1 MTAPAVPARP
11 RRGASTSGKASST
24 KPPSARQLAYDAL
37 LRIDHD
43 GAYANL
49 VLPALLARSGL
60 AERDRG
66 FVTELVY
73 GTTRMRR
80 ACDVAA
86 DRFLAR
92 EPPDELRTLLRLGV
106 YQLRYL
112 AMAPH
117 AAVSETVSLASPRF
131 RPVVN
136 AVLRKVATAGEPVW
150 ADDASRLSYPDW
162 IVRCVTEQLGVTDG
176 LAALERMNTPP
187 SVTTRDDGYVQ
198 DLSSQWVADLVEAQP
213 GDRVLDLCAAPG
225 GKATRLAGTGA
236 FVVAADLQPHRARL
250 IAANAQRLA
259 LSNVAPIAADGCAPP
274 FRPGS
279 FDRVLLDA
287 PCTGLGA
294 LRRRPDARWRITE
307 HDIVQLATLQG
318 TLLAQARE
326 LVRPGGVLVYSVCT
340 LTDAESFD
348 LDDGSWSA
356 MPPPD
361 GPWRPTARGARLL
374 PQDADTDGMSII
386 RWRRPD

>member
-1 MTAPAVPARP
+1 MSPEVTGTARARRLP
-11 RRGASTSGKASST
+11 GRAI
-24 KPPSARQLAYDAL
+24 SARQLAYDAL
-37 LRIDHD
+37 MRIDHE

-49 VLPALLARSGL
+49 VVPAMLARSGL
-60 AERDRG
+60 EERDRG

-86 DRFLAR
+86 DRFLLR

-117 AAVSETVSLASPRF
+117 AAVGETVSLASPRF

-150 ADDASRLSYPDW
+150 SDDASRLSYPDW
-162 IVRCVTEQLGVTDG
+162 ILRALVAQLGETDAD
-176 LAALERMNTPP
+176 AALERMNAAP

-198 DLSSQWVADLVEAQP
+198 DLSSQWVADLVEAAP
-213 GDRVLDLCAAPG
+213 GERVLDLCAAPG
-225 GKATRLAGTGA
+225 GKATRMAAAGA
-236 FVVAADLQPHRARL
+236 FVVAADLQMHRARL
-250 IAANAQRLA
+250 VAANAARLSLA
-259 LSNVAPIAADGCAPP
+259 NVVSVAADGAAPP
-274 FRPGS
+274 FPPAS

-287 PCTGLGA
+287 PCSGLGA

-307 HDIVQLATLQG
+307 HDIVELAALQRV
-318 TLLAQARE
+318 LLAQARD

-340 LTDAESFD
+340 LTDEESVA
-348 LDDGSWSA
+348 LDDGSWPA
-356 MPPPD
+356 LALPD
-361 GPWRPTARGARLL
+361 GPWRPAGRGARLL
-374 PQDADTDGMSII
+374 PQDADTDGMTII
-386 RWRRPD
+386 RWKRPDRRPSD